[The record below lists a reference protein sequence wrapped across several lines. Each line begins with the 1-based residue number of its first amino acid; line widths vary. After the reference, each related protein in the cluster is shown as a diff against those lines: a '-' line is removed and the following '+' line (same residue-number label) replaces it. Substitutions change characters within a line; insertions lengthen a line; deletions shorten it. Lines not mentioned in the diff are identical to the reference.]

1 MVEFLFGTVWRNRI
15 PRGEAH
21 VSTRGVRP
29 SPRAKD
35 SGGMVCCCLLPS
47 CRFCGGAP
55 VSLQGHRK
63 QGAAVVSRVGEAP
76 AVAFICLCCMPG
88 CDYCSSV
95 ATPIARPVSSHGQRA
110 TAAASAAPAV
120 VSRCSCCLPGC
131 GFCASVAMSTERQAH
146 LQPRKRARQ
155 TRKQGHKRPL
165 SQELA
170 EDSGEDSGPDSWLR
184 VIHLPA
190 RREKHGARWREV
202 MDASPGPWEFWELWS
217 GCGNFTAAVMQA
229 GGRVGP
235 SVDILPCPVP
245 GPAETPVP
253 RLKLDFEDDGD
264 VEFLWWLL
272 HKYRPRFV
280 HAGPPCTFW
289 GQLGRFQ
296 AVRTQAEWA
305 ALRRQAVRHLA
316 LAVRILRW
324 QSEHGGEGSLEQPP
338 RCISWRLRRTEALLS
353 QPGWRRFVWP
363 SCAYGHRDPGNGRPY
378 RKGQGFASNVD
389 LTAMQAKCSCEPHS
403 HQIVQ
408 GTVEEG
414 DRAGE
419 RRAVVSGEYPPAMCS
434 KLAGIILRRGGS
446 PGLVAGP

>member
-1 MVEFLFGTVWRNRI
+1 M
-15 PRGEAH
+15 
-21 VSTRGVRP
+21 
-29 SPRAKD
+29 
-35 SGGMVCCCLLPS
+35 
-47 CRFCGGAP
+47 
-55 VSLQGHRK
+55 
-63 QGAAVVSRVGEAP
+63 SRVGEAP
-76 AVAFICLCCMPG
+76 AVAFICLCCMPD
-88 CDYCSSV
+88 CRYCSSV
-95 ATPIARPVSSHGQRA
+95 ATPIARPVSSQGHRALDKCRVVPRMGEAAQPRTAATAEAAA

-120 VSRCSCCLPGC
+120 VSRCACCMPGC
-131 GFCASVAMSTERQAH
+131 RFCASVTVSTERQAH
-146 LQPRKRARQ
+146 PQPRKRARQ
-155 TRKQGHKRPL
+155 TPKPGYKRPL
-165 SQELA
+165 SLELA
-170 EDSGEDSGPDSWLR
+170 EDSGEDSGPDSWLQ
-184 VIHLPA
+184 VIRLPA
-190 RREKHGARWREV
+190 RREKHGARWRAL

-217 GCGNFTAAVMQA
+217 GCGNFTAAVMRA

-235 SVDILPCPVP
+235 SVDILPGPVP

-253 RLKLDFEDDGD
+253 RLSLDFEDDGD

-272 HKYRPRFV
+272 EKYRPRFV

-296 AVRTQAEWA
+296 AVRTHAEWA

-324 QSEHGGEGSLEQPP
+324 QSERGGEGSLEQPP
-338 RCISWRLRRTEALLS
+338 RCVSWRLRRTEALLS
-353 QPGWRRFVWP
+353 QPGWRRFAWP

-419 RRAVVSGEYPPAMCS
+419 RRAVISGEYPPAMCS
-434 KLAGIILRRGGS
+434 KLAGIILRRNGS
-446 PGLVAGP
+446 PGIVAGP